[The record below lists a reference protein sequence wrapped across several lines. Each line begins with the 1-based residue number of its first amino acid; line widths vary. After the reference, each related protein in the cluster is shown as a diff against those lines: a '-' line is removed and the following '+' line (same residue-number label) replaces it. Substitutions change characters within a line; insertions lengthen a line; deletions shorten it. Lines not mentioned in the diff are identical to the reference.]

1 MRNIDFTKCWDNG
14 VFRASKLYHV
24 AFNKLH
30 NTYSYYDE
38 DLKMD
43 TSFLT
48 LEKCKELFGENIDVV
63 LDIPEKI
70 YSTSRA
76 DSYESLSSFDDFAGV
91 FKDKTYPS
99 LIIVNY
105 TNEWIALIDYNSIYL
120 YFDKLDY
127 KELVKK
133 IRDVVPSQPVKPKTA
148 TIDLIAY
155 DRGNYYTINSKIKH
169 TTIDLEL
176 NYNNGFSEVYKKT
189 LDFLNEQESGLVIL
203 HGYKGTGKT
212 QCIRHLLSHTDK
224 HYILVTNAIASHM
237 AEPEFIAFM
246 MEHKDS
252 IFILEDCEQILMAR
266 EENRFGG
273 AIANILNMSDG
284 LMSDIFNIKFI
295 CTFNT
300 SIENIDEAL
309 LRPGRCFVNY
319 EFKPLDKEK
328 VKVLSEKHN
337 LGIAEDRDMTLAEIF
352 NYVPEVSSK
361 PKKTKIGF

>member
-1 MRNIDFTKCWDNG
+1 MRNIDFTKCWEYG

-30 NTYSYYDE
+30 NTYNYYNE

-70 YSTSRA
+70 YSTSKA
-76 DSYESLSSFDDFAGV
+76 DSHPLPSSSYNMDGI
-91 FKDKTYPS
+91 FKDKIYPS
-99 LIIVNY
+99 IMIVNY
-105 TNEWIALIDYNSIYL
+105 TNEWIATINDNAIYL
-120 YFDKLDY
+120 HFNNLDH

-133 IRDVVPSQPVKPKTA
+133 ILDTIPLQPAKPKTA

-169 TTIDLEL
+169 TTVDLEL
-176 NYNNGFSEVYKKT
+176 NYNNGFSEVYEKT

-203 HGYKGTGKT
+203 HGGKGTGKT

-309 LRPGRCFVNY
+309 LRPGRCFINY
-319 EFKPLDKEK
+319 EFKPLDKAK

-337 LGIAEDRDMTLAEIF
+337 LGITEDRDMTLAEIF

-361 PKKTKIGF
+361 LKKTKIGF